1 MNNPFTST
9 FIKSAD
15 EPHQFPADSGREIA
29 VAGRSNSGKST
40 AINAILQRRKLAR
53 ISKTPGRTQLI
64 NFFDLGGERRI
75 VDLPGYGYAKVPESV
90 QKHWRL
96 LLKSYFLERT
106 SLAGLIVTIDIR
118 RGPNNL
124 DQIMLDWG
132 ASSRVPVAVLLTKSD
147 KLSKGSSLEQLM
159 NAKKSVPSTVPLI
172 LFSGTKKRGVSEA
185 QALMEKWLIIN
196 DEDLA

>member
-9 FIKSAD
+9 FIKSAH
-15 EPHQFPADSGREIA
+15 EPNQFPADFGREIA

-53 ISKTPGRTQLI
+53 ISKTRGRTQLI
-64 NFFDLGGERRI
+64 NFFDLGRERRV

-90 QKHWRL
+90 QKHWRKL
-96 LLKSYFLERT
+96 LESYFLERT

-118 RGPNNL
+118 RGLNNL
-124 DQIMLDWG
+124 DQTMLDWG
-132 ASSRVPVAVLLTKSD
+132 ESSRVPVAILLTKAD
-147 KLSKGSSLEQLM
+147 KLSKSSSLEQLM
-159 NAKKSVPSTVPLI
+159 NTKKSVPSKVPLI

-185 QALMEKWLIIN
+185 QALMQKWLIIN
-196 DEDLA
+196 EE

>member
-1 MNNPFTST
+1 MHHPFTPA

-15 EPHQFPADSGREIA
+15 EPHQFPVDSGREVA

-64 NFFDLGGERRI
+64 NFFDLGEECRI

-90 QKHWRL
+90 QKHWRQL
-96 LLKSYFLERT
+96 LESYFVGRQ
-106 SLAGLIVTIDIR
+106 SLAGLIVTVDIR
-118 RGPNNL
+118 RGLNDL

-132 ASSRVPVAVLLTKSD
+132 ESSQVPVAVLLTKAD
-147 KLSKGSSLEQLM
+147 KLSKSSSLNQLM
-159 NAKKSVPSTVPLI
+159 KIKKSVPSAVPLI
-172 LFSGTKKRGVSEA
+172 LFSGPKKQGINEA
-185 QALMEKWLIIN
+185 QSLMVKWLIITT
-196 DEDLA
+196 DT